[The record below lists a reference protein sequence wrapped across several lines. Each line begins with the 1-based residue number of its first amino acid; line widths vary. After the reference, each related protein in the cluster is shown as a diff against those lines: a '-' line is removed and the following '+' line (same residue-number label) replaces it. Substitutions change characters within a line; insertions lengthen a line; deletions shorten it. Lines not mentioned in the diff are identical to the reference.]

1 MPLTRQH
8 KPGDMR
14 PSCHI
19 WYRTAWFG
27 LTVRRNIEPLKN
39 MRPRDWECGRV
50 GRSGYPRGD
59 EGGGMGRERIS
70 GQAERGLTT

>member
-1 MPLTRQH
+1 
-8 KPGDMR
+8 
-14 PSCHI
+14 
-19 WYRTAWFG
+19 
-27 LTVRRNIEPLKN
+27 